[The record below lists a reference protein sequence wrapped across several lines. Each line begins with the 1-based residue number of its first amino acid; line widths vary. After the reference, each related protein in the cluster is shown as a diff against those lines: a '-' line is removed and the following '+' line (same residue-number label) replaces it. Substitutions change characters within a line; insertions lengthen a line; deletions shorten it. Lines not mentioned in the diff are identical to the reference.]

1 MILKNKGI
9 CALRRLPRMFDLS
22 FWKKYRT
29 HLQKP
34 TGDFLG
40 RDFEHLQQAFF
51 TFCSKDLEHA
61 LLQSER
67 FTTYNEVNFSN
78 VVVQIL
84 NRFLNGAPT
93 NDPRWTSTNDGSN
106 FG

>member
-1 MILKNKGI
+1 
-9 CALRRLPRMFDLS
+9 MFDLS

-51 TFCSKDLEHA
+51 TFCSKDLDQA
-61 LLQSER
+61 LLQSEK